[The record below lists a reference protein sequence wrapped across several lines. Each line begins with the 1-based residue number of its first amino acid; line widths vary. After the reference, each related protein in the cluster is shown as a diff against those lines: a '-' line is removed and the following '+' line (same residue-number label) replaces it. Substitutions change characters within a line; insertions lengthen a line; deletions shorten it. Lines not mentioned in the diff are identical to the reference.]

1 MDQLCQGLESLW
13 TPARSD
19 VPQGFRLAHLG
30 CQILC
35 GWRPA
40 AWDSRPQLVER
51 CRGTVGEDS
60 VVAAKAP
67 VPVGSTQDSQG
78 VALEVKDERGVPI
91 RFGLANTSKAVNG
104 ELKSG
109 DLIGIRPVLITPDMV
124 GKVIGQFVSRECK
137 ESHWKYNPR
146 DTRDVAQGRWAALV
160 NSLGGDAK
168 VTVGEL

>member
-1 MDQLCQGLESLW
+1 MLITREERITHDLHPHINDRHIAFGNADYLADMTED
-13 TPARSD
+13 D
-19 VPQGFRLAHLG
+19 VKKVVLLKASKL
-30 CQILC
+30 
-35 GWRPA
+35 GWRL
-40 AWDSRPQLVER
+40 WRNNVGVLVN
-51 CRGTVGEDS
+51 D
-60 VVAAKAP
+60 
-67 VPVGSTQDSQG
+67 
-78 VALEVKDERGVPI
+78 RGVPI

-168 VTVGEL
+168 VTVGDL

>member
-1 MDQLCQGLESLW
+1 MTED
-13 TPARSD
+13 D
-19 VPQGFRLAHLG
+19 VKKV
-30 CQILC
+30 ILLKASKL
-35 GWRPA
+35 GWRL
-40 AWDSRPQLVER
+40 WRNN
-51 CRGTVGEDS
+51 VG
-60 VVAAKAP
+60 V
-67 VPVGSTQDSQG
+67 
-78 VALEVKDERGVPI
+78 LKDERGVPI

>member
-1 MDQLCQGLESLW
+1 MTED
-13 TPARSD
+13 D
-19 VPQGFRLAHLG
+19 VKKVVLLKASKL
-30 CQILC
+30 
-35 GWRPA
+35 GWRL
-40 AWDSRPQLVER
+40 WRNNVGVLVN
-51 CRGTVGEDS
+51 D
-60 VVAAKAP
+60 
-67 VPVGSTQDSQG
+67 
-78 VALEVKDERGVPI
+78 RGVPI

-168 VTVGEL
+168 VTVGDL

>member
-1 MDQLCQGLESLW
+1 MTED
-13 TPARSD
+13 D
-19 VPQGFRLAHLG
+19 VKKV
-30 CQILC
+30 ILLKASKL
-35 GWRPA
+35 GWRL
-40 AWDSRPQLVER
+40 WRNN
-51 CRGTVGEDS
+51 VG
-60 VVAAKAP
+60 V
-67 VPVGSTQDSQG
+67 
-78 VALEVKDERGVPI
+78 LKDERGVPI

-146 DTRDVAQGRWAALV
+146 DTRDVAHGRWAALV

-168 VTVGEL
+168 VTVGDL

>member
-1 MDQLCQGLESLW
+1 MTED
-13 TPARSD
+13 D
-19 VPQGFRLAHLG
+19 VKKV
-30 CQILC
+30 ILLKASKL
-35 GWRPA
+35 GWRL
-40 AWDSRPQLVER
+40 WRNN
-51 CRGTVGEDS
+51 VG
-60 VVAAKAP
+60 V
-67 VPVGSTQDSQG
+67 
-78 VALEVKDERGVPI
+78 LKDERGVPI

-168 VTVGEL
+168 VTMGDL

>member
-1 MDQLCQGLESLW
+1 MTED
-13 TPARSD
+13 D
-19 VPQGFRLAHLG
+19 VKKV
-30 CQILC
+30 ILLKASKL
-35 GWRPA
+35 GWRL
-40 AWDSRPQLVER
+40 WRNN
-51 CRGTVGEDS
+51 VG
-60 VVAAKAP
+60 V
-67 VPVGSTQDSQG
+67 
-78 VALEVKDERGVPI
+78 LKDERGVPI

-124 GKVIGQFVSRECK
+124 GKVIGQFVSRDCK

-168 VTVGEL
+168 VTVGDL

>member
-1 MDQLCQGLESLW
+1 MTEDD
-13 TPARSD
+13 AKK
-19 VPQGFRLAHLG
+19 V
-30 CQILC
+30 ILLKASKL
-35 GWRPA
+35 GWRL
-40 AWDSRPQLVER
+40 WRNN
-51 CRGTVGEDS
+51 VG
-60 VVAAKAP
+60 V
-67 VPVGSTQDSQG
+67 
-78 VALEVKDERGVPI
+78 LKDERGVPI

-168 VTVGEL
+168 VTVGDL

>member
-1 MDQLCQGLESLW
+1 MNEASIQSLVRLEAARRGWQL
-13 TPARSD
+13 
-19 VPQGFRLAHLG
+19 
-30 CQILC
+30 
-35 GWRPA
+35 WRNNVGVLLDA
-40 AWDSRPQLVER
+40 KGRPVR
-51 CRGTVGEDS
+51 Y
-60 VVAAKAP
+60 
-67 VPVGSTQDSQG
+67 
-78 VALEVKDERGVPI
+78 
-91 RFGLANTSKAVNG
+91 GLANDSKQVNANI
-104 ELKSG
+104 KSA

>member
-1 MDQLCQGLESLW
+1 MTED
-13 TPARSD
+13 D
-19 VPQGFRLAHLG
+19 VKKV
-30 CQILC
+30 ILLKASKL
-35 GWRPA
+35 GWRL
-40 AWDSRPQLVER
+40 WRNN
-51 CRGTVGEDS
+51 VG
-60 VVAAKAP
+60 V
-67 VPVGSTQDSQG
+67 
-78 VALEVKDERGVPI
+78 LKDERGVPI

-168 VTVGEL
+168 VTVGDL

>member
-1 MDQLCQGLESLW
+1 MDALGLGHDTGNADYLADMTED
-13 TPARSD
+13 D
-19 VPQGFRLAHLG
+19 VKKV
-30 CQILC
+30 ILLKASKL
-35 GWRPA
+35 GWRL
-40 AWDSRPQLVER
+40 WRNN
-51 CRGTVGEDS
+51 VG
-60 VVAAKAP
+60 V
-67 VPVGSTQDSQG
+67 
-78 VALEVKDERGVPI
+78 LKDERGVSI

-168 VTVGEL
+168 VTVGDL

>member
-1 MDQLCQGLESLW
+1 MADMTED
-13 TPARSD
+13 D
-19 VPQGFRLAHLG
+19 VKKV
-30 CQILC
+30 ILLKASKL
-35 GWRPA
+35 GWRL
-40 AWDSRPQLVER
+40 WRNN
-51 CRGTVGEDS
+51 VG
-60 VVAAKAP
+60 V
-67 VPVGSTQDSQG
+67 
-78 VALEVKDERGVPI
+78 LKDERGVPI

-168 VTVGEL
+168 VTVGDL